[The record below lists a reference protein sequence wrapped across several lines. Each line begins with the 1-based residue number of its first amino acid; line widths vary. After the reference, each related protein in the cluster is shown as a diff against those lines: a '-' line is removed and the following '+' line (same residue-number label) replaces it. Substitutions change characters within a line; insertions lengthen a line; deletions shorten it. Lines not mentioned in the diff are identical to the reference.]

1 VKLEPGVTADVPIDD
16 GNCFVCGRDNADGL
30 RLSFALEGGGVVAE
44 LAVPRR
50 FQGWRSVAHGGMAAA
65 LLDEAMAYAAGA
77 QGFVAV
83 TAAMRLRFR
92 DAIPLET
99 PLVVRGRIVWR
110 RRHVLRTEA
119 SIADESG
126 TVLAEGEG
134 DFVIR
139 ARVEPGTF
147 GNFRALP
154 AAP

>member
-1 VKLEPGVTADVPIDD
+1 VTADVPVDD
-16 GNCFVCGRDNADGL
+16 GRCFVCGPHNGDGL
-30 RLSFALEGGGVVAE
+30 RLAFALGGDGVVAE
-44 LAVPRR
+44 LTIPGR
-50 FQGWRSVAHGGMAAA
+50 FQGWRGVAHGGMAAA

-83 TAAMRLRFR
+83 TAAIRLRFR
-92 DAIPLET
+92 EAIPLDT
-99 PLVVRGRIVWR
+99 PLIVRGRVVWR

-119 SIADESG
+119 SIADESR

-147 GNFRALP
+147 GNFRTLP
-154 AAP
+154 AVP